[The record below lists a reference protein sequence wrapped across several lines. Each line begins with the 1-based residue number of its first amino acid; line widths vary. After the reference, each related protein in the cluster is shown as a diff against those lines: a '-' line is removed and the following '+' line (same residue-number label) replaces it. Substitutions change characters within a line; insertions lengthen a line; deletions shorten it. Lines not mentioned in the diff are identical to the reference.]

1 MARGRQ
7 PQLEPSWRLLEASDR
22 EPVEQFGVQ
31 RPVKQMQRHF
41 GNRRPKMKIGRHD
54 TDLENI
60 REGHRGGGL

>member
-1 MARGRQ
+1 
-7 PQLEPSWRLLEASDR
+7 
-22 EPVEQFGVQ
+22 
-31 RPVKQMQRHF
+31 MQRHF